1 MKYFSSCRS
10 LDELKAEYRRLT
22 LKHHPDV
29 GGDVETMKEIN
40 VEYENRFAAL
50 KAAHNAAA
58 DADHQTTET
67 ADEYRAIILAL
78 LRMDG
83 LVVELC

>member
-1 MKYFSSCRS
+1 MKYFSNCRS

-40 VEYENRFAAL
+40 
-50 KAAHNAAA
+50 
-58 DADHQTTET
+58 TEH
-67 ADEYRAIILAL
+67 AKED
-78 LRMDG
+78 
-83 LVVELC
+83 